1 MKKKETEL
9 ETVIKE
15 AGIWISDPKEL
26 EEALNQIKT
35 NRYDALLKREGIN
48 DITNI
53 ALVFDGKRVYHK
65 IEK

>member
-26 EEALNQIKT
+26 EEAL
-35 NRYDALLKREGIN
+35 ALKDIWEEEG
-48 DITNI
+48 DD
-53 ALVFDGKRVYHK
+53 LY
-65 IEK
+65 E

>member
-26 EEALNQIKT
+26 EEAL
-35 NRYDALLKREGIN
+35 DLK
-48 DITNI
+48 DIWEEE
-53 ALVFDGKRVYHK
+53 DGDLY
-65 IEK
+65 E